1 MDLSSLASLGK
12 VAGLG
17 GLAIGLVVLLVRAD
31 HRSGIH
37 GARGTTRP
45 DAPLCCHGSVWHWRA
60 WNCRLACE
68 RVAGHQ
74 RHGWRGGRGRRA
86 GHFRQHDHAR
96 AAGYQRTSRC
106 RACGQAAVTTGAR
119 FVALFFGVGLAIAGL
134 GEAVALNRH
143 HCHRGARRYR
153 SRGDIKNNTINQTII
168 QQDPAALAAVVKVL
182 SDQNAATTEA
192 RITAEREASA
202 LAEKLKLRTEAMI
215 GFLRTLGE
223 QNVPPEKI
231 TAKLIEIANQAIA
244 TRQRLAPLEPD
255 DPATKA
261 LVDQAKVEL
270 DKGHPDAASALLQRA
285 EEAELASAAQAR
297 ALAQQASAAAD
308 ARQLRAAKARESR
321 GDVALTQLHYG
332 EAAGLFGSAASLL
345 PAGSSADR
353 GRLLS
358 RQADALYRQ
367 GSEFGDN
374 KALTDSIAIW
384 KEISEQDYPRTKAPL
399 DWAMSQNNLGNALA
413 TLGGRESGTARL
425 EDAVA
430 AYRAALE
437 ERTRDRVP
445 LDWAKTQNNLGN
457 ALWTLGER
465 ESGTARLE
473 EAVAA
478 YRAALEERTRD
489 RVPLDWATTQ
499 NNLGTALWTLG
510 ARESGTARLEEAV
523 AAYRAALEER
533 TRERVPLDWAMTQ
546 MNLGNALAGAGRAGE
561 RDGAAGGGGGSVSRG
576 AGGEDARSGAARRG
590 R

>member
-1 MDLSSLASLGK
+1 
-12 VAGLG
+12 
-17 GLAIGLVVLLVRAD
+17 
-31 HRSGIH
+31 
-37 GARGTTRP
+37 
-45 DAPLCCHGSVWHWRA
+45 
-60 WNCRLACE
+60 
-68 RVAGHQ
+68 
-74 RHGWRGGRGRRA
+74 
-86 GHFRQHDHAR
+86 
-96 AAGYQRTSRC
+96 
-106 RACGQAAVTTGAR
+106 VTTGAR

-134 GEAVALNRH
+134 GEAVALIDTTVTSAP
-143 HCHRGARRYR
+143 GGIAAG
-153 SRGDIKNNTINQTII
+153 GDIKNNTINQTII
-168 QQDPAALAAVVKVL
+168 QQDPAALAVVVKVL
-182 SDQNAATTEA
+182 TDQNAATTEA

-202 LAEKLKLRTEAMI
+202 LAEKLKLTTEAVI

-231 TAKLIEIANQAIA
+231 TAKLIEIANQAVA
-244 TRQRLAPLEPD
+244 TRQRVAALEPD

-270 DKGHPDAASALLQRA
+270 DKGHPDAASALLQHA

-413 TLGGRESGTARL
+413 TLGGRESGTAHL

-445 LDWAKTQNNLGN
+445 LDWAQTQNNLGN

-473 EAVAA
+473 AAVAA
-478 YRAALEERTRD
+478 YRAALEVRTRD
-489 RVPLDWATTQ
+489 RAPLDWAQTQ

-510 ARESGTARLEEAV
+510 TRESGTARLEEAV
-523 AAYRAALEER
+523 TAYRAALEER
-533 TRERVPLDWAMTQ
+533 TRERAPLDWAMTQ
-546 MNLGNALAGAGRAGE
+546 MNLGNALVVLGGRKKGTEQLAAAVAAYRSALEERTRERVPLEWAMTQENLGTALLVLGGRESGTTHLEEAVNAYRAALEERTRGRVPLEWAMTQVNLGAALEALGE
-561 RDGAAGGGGGSVSRG
+561 RESGTGHLKEAVAAL
-576 AGGEDARSGAARRG
+576 DACVAVAASDCPLDVIQFARARRDETEAEIQQ
-590 R
+590 RSAK